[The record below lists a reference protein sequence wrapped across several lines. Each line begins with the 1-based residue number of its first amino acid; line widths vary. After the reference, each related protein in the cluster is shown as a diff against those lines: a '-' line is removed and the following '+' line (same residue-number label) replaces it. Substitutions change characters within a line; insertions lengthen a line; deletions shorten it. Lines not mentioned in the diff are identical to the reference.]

1 MRISAL
7 PALLAGLA
15 LGVVSFTL
23 EGCTPRVVPLP
34 RAHAHNDYEHAR
46 PLFDA
51 LARGF
56 CSIEAD
62 IWLIGGQLL
71 VAHDRKDAQPQRTLS
86 ALYLEP
92 LRERVRQHGGR
103 VYRGGPPVILLV
115 DVKSEAEPTYVAL
128 HEVLAKFSGI
138 LTTFA
143 EGRPRSGAIT
153 VIVSGNRARE
163 TMAAQ
168 TVRYAAIDGRAAD
181 LDANPPAAL
190 VPLVSENWKT
200 VFGWAWQG
208 PMPAEVRTRLR
219 QWVERAH
226 AQRRQVRFWNT
237 PDRAEAWAV
246 LLEAGVDII
255 GADDLA
261 GLQEFLRQRRS

>member
-1 MRISAL
+1 MH
-7 PALLAGLA
+7 GLA
-15 LGVVSFTL
+15 FGLVSLALTACSS
-23 EGCTPRVVPLP
+23 GVVPLR

-51 LARGF
+51 LDRGF

-62 IWLIGGQLL
+62 VWLVDGQLL
-71 VAHDRKDAQPQRTLS
+71 VAHDRKNVQPQRTLS
-86 ALYLEP
+86 ALYLDP
-92 LRERVRQHGGR
+92 LRERIRQNGGR
-103 VYRGGPPVILLV
+103 VHRGGPPVILLV
-115 DVKSEAEPTYVAL
+115 DVKSEAEPTYAAL
-128 HEVLAKFSGI
+128 HKLLEPYSGI
-138 LTTFA
+138 LTTFTGSEA
-143 EGRPRSGAIT
+143 RPGAIT

-168 TVRYAAIDGRAAD
+168 PVRYAAMDGRAVD
-181 LDANPPAAL
+181 LDTSPPVAL

-208 PMPAEVRTRLR
+208 PMPADVRTRLH

-237 PDRAEAWAV
+237 PDRPDAWAI

-255 GADDLA
+255 GTDDLA
-261 GLQEFLRQRRS
+261 GLEQFLRARRS